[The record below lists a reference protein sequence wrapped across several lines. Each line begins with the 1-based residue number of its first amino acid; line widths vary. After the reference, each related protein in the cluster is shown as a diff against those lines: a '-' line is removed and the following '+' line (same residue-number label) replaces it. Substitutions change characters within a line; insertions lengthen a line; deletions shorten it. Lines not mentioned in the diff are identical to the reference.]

1 MLDKQ
6 FIQDYFNADFRD
18 IDSLLNDVLVPIFGS
33 FDPGY
38 DEITLSRDAKE
49 KAAHLQWVWTL
60 RFLM

>member
-33 FDPGY
+33 
-38 DEITLSRDAKE
+38 
-49 KAAHLQWVWTL
+49 
-60 RFLM
+60 